1 MKIAQCLLAALGMLI
16 LLSAAGA
23 PATSRFTYQGLLEE
37 SNAPANGTFDLRFEP
52 FSAASGGS
60 SLATAII
67 ANNVVVSNGVF
78 TTSLDFGAGF
88 FVGDQ
93 VFLDIG
99 VRIGTSSG
107 SFTTLAPRQEI
118 TATPYA
124 QTALAVA
131 DTGAGSGSSERIG
144 FTDTGIDAPS
154 QSPSVIVGADGFPI
168 ISFFDSV
175 NGDLRVAHCTDRAC
189 RSSEL
194 FTLDQTGIV
203 GEFSSI
209 TIRKDGLPVISYYDR
224 SNGNLKLASCLTRSC
239 STSSSVVVDSGGD
252 VGQYTSIVDGD
263 GTFAPI
269 LVFYYDVTN
278 GDLKS
283 VRCSSASC
291 TAPFFA
297 ILDSTGNVG
306 QFASAGVGAATGDSA
321 FVWITYYD
329 TTNASMKIVAC
340 ITFGCGTG
348 GSGTIALTPRAIE
361 TGVVAVNSS
370 SIAIGGDNRAW
381 ITYNDG
387 TSARIVRC
395 DGITSCST
403 PSVASLGGIQG
414 HVAATVGID
423 GVVWVAGRT
432 GGGRVRIGRCEDA
445 ASCNAYTTWSATSTG
460 NSQPNPVS
468 AALGVD
474 GIPVVVDGSTDE
486 LAIFHCSSAT
496 TCTSDVWPR

>member
-1 MKIAQCLLAALGMLI
+1 M
-16 LLSAAGA
+16 
-23 PATSRFTYQGLLEE
+23 
-37 SNAPANGTFDLRFEP
+37 
-52 FSAASGGS
+52 
-60 SLATAII
+60 II
-67 ANNVVVSNGVF
+67 
-78 TTSLDFGAGF
+78 
-88 FVGDQ
+88 
-93 VFLDIG
+93 
-99 VRIGTSSG
+99 
-107 SFTTLAPRQEI
+107 
-118 TATPYA
+118 
-124 QTALAVA
+124 
-131 DTGAGSGSSERIG
+131 
-144 FTDTGIDAPS
+144 TDP
-154 QSPSVIVGADGFPI
+154 
-168 ISFFDSV
+168 DS
-175 NGDLRVAHCTDRAC
+175 
-189 RSSEL
+189 
-194 FTLDQTGIV
+194 I
-203 GEFSSI
+203 
-209 TIRKDGLPVISYYDR
+209 
-224 SNGNLKLASCLTRSC
+224 
-239 STSSSVVVDSGGD
+239 
-252 VGQYTSIVDGD
+252 
-263 GTFAPI
+263 
-269 LVFYYDVTN
+269 
-278 GDLKS
+278 
-283 VRCSSASC
+283 
-291 TAPFFA
+291 
-297 ILDSTGNVG
+297 
-306 QFASAGVGAATGDSA
+306 
-321 FVWITYYD
+321 
-329 TTNASMKIVAC
+329 
-340 ITFGCGTG
+340 GTG